1 MHLKNFIE
9 IYDNAI
15 NIKSL
20 SQLIR
25 FVSNKQFEDA
35 RILGHNNNDT
45 VNKDVRRTQLYC
57 LNHSYNSLSNVHWS
71 NYMRF
76 CLSGYIRDYMHK
88 HHLNNTS
95 KTFVEGIDDVTVLKY
110 EQTGFYTYHT
120 DHCKKIPR
128 TLSMIL
134 LLNNDYEGGQL
145 SFRWNEEEHRIDTK
159 ANRLIIWPSNF
170 MYPHSVFPVTKGK
183 RYSVVAWAV

>member
-1 MHLKNFIE
+1 MHLKNFIQ

-25 FVSNKQFEDA
+25 FVNNKKFEVA
-35 RILGHNNNDT
+35 EILGASGEGRVDR
-45 VNKDVRRTQLYC
+45 DVRRTESYY
-57 LNHSYNSLSNVHWS
+57 LNHNYNSLSNVHWS
-71 NYMRF
+71 NFLRWNLGKYLREYM
-76 CLSGYIRDYMHK
+76 MK
-88 HHLNNTS
+88 HNLGNTD
-95 KTFVEGIDDVTVLKY
+95 KIFLDGISDVTVLKY
-110 EQTGFYTYHT
+110 EKTGFYKYHT

-134 LLNNDYEGGQL
+134 LLNNDYEGGNL
-145 SFRWNEEEHRIDTK
+145 SFRWNEEEYKIETK

-170 MYPHSVFPVTKGK
+170 MYPHSVLPVTKGK